1 MMNSRPHEQKLDC
14 RGGDGECVLLVDD
27 DPVARLLT
35 ASALAERNWRVL
47 EAESAAQALALFAA
61 SHPDVVVLDALMPGV
76 DGFET
81 CRRLRV
87 LPAGEHV
94 PVLMLTGL
102 DDELSITRAYE
113 AGATDFFVKTS
124 SQWTLLSERLRYM
137 LRAARTREALAAS
150 QRILN
155 KAQRIARIGS
165 WEWDIARRWVRV
177 SDEFYAIAGLPK
189 QAEGLADWFLWSR
202 VAEEDRP
209 RLQQLLEQAKYQ
221 VGQLHFECRLL
232 RSNGQSRTVR
242 VEAEVDR
249 NDDGRPITV
258 HGVVHDVT
266 ERKQAEDQIRRLAN
280 FDSLTGLPNRR
291 FFRDQF
297 NESLARAAANGT
309 QVAVLFIDV
318 DRFKQINDTLGHDVG
333 DQLLRE
339 LAVRLY
345 AAVRDTDTV
354 ARVDAVADDPLEA
367 QSHFGCSVARL
378 GGDEFTVLLTDLAD
392 TGVAERV
399 AQRLL
404 EALRQPVTCA
414 GHEVFATVSIG
425 LAVFP
430 HDGTDVDTLVRK
442 ADIAMYAVKETG
454 RNGWR
459 LYDGSMHTVSA
470 DRWRLEVGLHH
481 ALARNELV
489 LHFQPK
495 IDVVAGRV
503 IGAEALMR
511 WQREGELVP
520 PGEFISVAEDTG
532 LIVPITEWAINEV
545 CRQMLAWRAA
555 GVAPVPVSVNISS
568 RHVQRADLSA
578 PVRAALTATGLDPG
592 LLELE
597 LTETVLMQNIDS
609 AGPLLLALK
618 QLGVALSID
627 DFGTG
632 YSSLSYLKRLPI
644 DTLKIDRSFVRDL
657 ETASDNAAIVAAIIA
672 MSRSLRLRVVAEGVE
687 TVGQM
692 RRLAEQGCVL
702 QQGWLF
708 AKALPAQEFVDYLR
722 QAADGIPG
730 LESATENFSL

>member
-1 MMNSRPHEQKLDC
+1 MESRPSDQKVDYC
-14 RGGDGECVLLVDD
+14 GGAGECVLLADD

-35 ASALAERNWRVL
+35 ATALAERNWRVV
-47 EAESAAQALALFAA
+47 EAESGTQAIALFA
-61 SHPDVVVLDALMPGV
+61 SVHPDAVVLDALMPDM
-76 DGFET
+76 DGFDT
-81 CRRLRV
+81 CERLRA

-102 DDELSITRAYE
+102 DDELSIRRAYE
-113 AGATDFFVKTS
+113 AGATDFFVKS
-124 SQWTLLSERLRYM
+124 SSKWTLLSERLRYV
-137 LRAARTREALAAS
+137 LRAARTREALLAS
-150 QRILN
+150 QRTLN

-165 WEWDIARRWVRV
+165 WEWDIARHWVRA
-177 SDEFYAIAGLPK
+177 SDEFYAIAGLNK

-202 VAEEDRP
+202 VAEEDQP
-209 RLQQLLEQAKYQ
+209 HLKQLLEQARHQ
-221 VGQLHFECRLL
+221 AGQLHFECRLL
-232 RSNGQSRTVR
+232 RPNGQSRIVR
-242 VEAEVDR
+242 VEAEIDR
-249 NDDGRPITV
+249 DEDGHPLTV

-266 ERKQAEDQIRRLAN
+266 ERKLAEDQIRRLAN

-297 NESLARAAANGT
+297 EESLARARASGM

-318 DRFKQINDTLGHDVG
+318 DRFKQINDTLGHDAG

-345 AAVRDTDTV
+345 AAVRGADTV
-354 ARVDAVADDPLEA
+354 ARLHDLPQDPREA
-367 QSHFGCSVARL
+367 QSQFGSSVARL
-378 GGDEFTVLLTDLAD
+378 GGDEFTVLLTDLCD
-392 TGVAERV
+392 SSVAERV

-414 GHEVFATVSIG
+414 GQEVFATVSIG
-425 LAVFP
+425 LARYP
-430 HDGTDVDTLVRK
+430 QDGIDVDTLVRK

-459 LYDGSMHTVSA
+459 LYDDSMQTVSA
-470 DRWRLEVGLHH
+470 ERWRLEVALHY

-495 IDVVAGRV
+495 IDVATGAVV
-503 IGAEALMR
+503 GAEALMR
-511 WQREGELVP
+511 WQRDGQLVP
-520 PGEFISVAEDTG
+520 PAEFISVAEDSG

-545 CRQMLAWRAA
+545 CRKLVAWREA
-555 GVAPVPVSVNISS
+555 GIEPVPVSVNISS

-578 PVRAALTATGLDPG
+578 PVRAALAATGVDAG

-597 LTETVLMQNIDS
+597 LTETVLMQNIES
-609 AGPLLLALK
+609 AGPLLLTLK
-618 QLGVALSID
+618 HMGVTLSID

-657 ETASDNAAIVAAIIA
+657 EASSDNAAIVAAIIA
-672 MSRSLRLRVVAEGVE
+672 MSHSLRLRVVAEGVE

-708 AKALPAQEFVDYLR
+708 AKALPADEFVDYLR
-722 QAADGIPG
+722 QAAKGAARLP
-730 LESATENFSL
+730 SAAEDLQL

>member
-1 MMNSRPHEQKLDC
+1 LRP
-14 RGGDGECVLLVDD
+14 
-27 DPVARLLT
+27 
-35 ASALAERNWRVL
+35 
-47 EAESAAQALALFAA
+47 
-61 SHPDVVVLDALMPGV
+61 
-76 DGFET
+76 
-81 CRRLRV
+81 
-87 LPAGEHV
+87 
-94 PVLMLTGL
+94 
-102 DDELSITRAYE
+102 
-113 AGATDFFVKTS
+113 
-124 SQWTLLSERLRYM
+124 
-137 LRAARTREALAAS
+137 
-150 QRILN
+150 
-155 KAQRIARIGS
+155 
-165 WEWDIARRWVRV
+165 
-177 SDEFYAIAGLPK
+177 
-189 QAEGLADWFLWSR
+189 
-202 VAEEDRP
+202 
-209 RLQQLLEQAKYQ
+209 
-221 VGQLHFECRLL
+221 
-232 RSNGQSRTVR
+232 NGQSRTVR

-249 NDDGRPITV
+249 NDNGRAVTV

-266 ERKQAEDQIRRLAN
+266 ERRLAEDQIRRLAN

-318 DRFKQINDTLGHDVG
+318 DRFKQINDTLGHDAG

-354 ARVDAVADDPLEA
+354 ARVDDVAEDPLEE
-367 QSHFGCSVARL
+367 QSQFGCSVARL
-378 GGDEFTVLLTDLAD
+378 GGDEFTVLLTDLCDA
-392 TGVAERV
+392 TVAERI
-399 AQRLL
+399 APRLL
-404 EALRQPVTCA
+404 DALRQPVTCA
-414 GHEVFATVSIG
+414 GQEVVATVSIG
-425 LAVFP
+425 MALYP
-430 HDGTDVDTLVRK
+430 IDGTDVDTLVRK

-459 LYDGSMHTVSA
+459 VFEASMQTVSA
-470 DRWRLEVGLHH
+470 DRWRLEVALHH

-495 IDVVAGRV
+495 IDVTAGAV
-503 IGAEALMR
+503 VGAEALMR
-511 WQREGELVP
+511 WQRDGELIP
-520 PGEFISVAEDTG
+520 PAKFISVAEESG

-545 CRQMLAWRAA
+545 CRQLVAWRQA
-555 GVAPVPVSVNISS
+555 GVEPVPVSINISS

-578 PVRAALTATGLDPG
+578 PVRAALVATGVDAG

-597 LTETVLMQNIDS
+597 LTESVLMQNIDS

-618 QLGVALSID
+618 QMGVALSID

-657 ETASDNAAIVAAIIA
+657 EASSDNAAIVAAIIA

-692 RRLAEQGCVL
+692 RRLADQGCVL

-708 AKALPAQEFVDYLR
+708 AKALPAHEFVEYLR
-722 QAADGIPG
+722 RSVDGNGGLRWAAEGV
-730 LESATENFSL
+730 ES

>member
-1 MMNSRPHEQKLDC
+1 MESRPSDQKVDYC
-14 RGGDGECVLLVDD
+14 GGAGECVLLADD

-35 ASALAERNWRVL
+35 ASALAERNWRVV
-47 EAESAAQALALFAA
+47 EAESGTQAIALFA
-61 SHPDVVVLDALMPGV
+61 SVHPDVVVLDALMPDM
-76 DGFET
+76 DGFDT
-81 CRRLRV
+81 CERLRE

-102 DDELSITRAYE
+102 DDELSIRRAYE
-113 AGATDFFVKTS
+113 AGATDFFVKS
-124 SQWTLLSERLRYM
+124 SSKWTLLSERLRYV
-137 LRAARTREALAAS
+137 LRAARTREALLAS
-150 QRILN
+150 QRTLN

-165 WEWDIARRWVRV
+165 WEWDIARHWVRA
-177 SDEFYAIAGLPK
+177 SDEFYAIAGLSK

-202 VAEEDRP
+202 VAEEDQP
-209 RLQQLLEQAKYQ
+209 HLKQLLEQARHQ
-221 VGQLHFECRLL
+221 AGQLHFECRLL
-232 RSNGQSRTVR
+232 RPNGQSRIVR
-242 VEAEVDR
+242 VEAEIDR
-249 NDDGRPITV
+249 DEDGHPLTV

-266 ERKQAEDQIRRLAN
+266 ERKLAEDQIRRLAN

-297 NESLARAAANGT
+297 EESLARARASGM

-318 DRFKQINDTLGHDVG
+318 DRFKQINDTLGHDAG

-345 AAVRDTDTV
+345 AAVRETDTV
-354 ARVDAVADDPLEA
+354 ARLHDLPQDPREA
-367 QSHFGCSVARL
+367 PAQFGSSVARL
-378 GGDEFTVLLTDLAD
+378 GGDEFTVLLTDLCD
-392 TGVAERV
+392 SSIAERV

-414 GHEVFATVSIG
+414 GQEVFATVSIG
-425 LAVFP
+425 LARYP
-430 HDGTDVDTLVRK
+430 QDGIDVDTLVRK

-459 LYDGSMHTVSA
+459 LYDDSMQTVSA
-470 DRWRLEVGLHH
+470 ERWRLEVALHY

-495 IDVVAGRV
+495 LDVATGAVV
-503 IGAEALMR
+503 GAEALMR
-511 WQREGELVP
+511 WQRDGQLVP
-520 PGEFISVAEDTG
+520 PAEFISVAEDSG

-545 CRQMLAWRAA
+545 CRKLVAWREA
-555 GVAPVPVSVNISS
+555 GIEPVPVSVNISS

-578 PVRAALTATGLDPG
+578 PVRAALAATGVDAG

-597 LTETVLMQNIDS
+597 LTETVLMQNIES
-609 AGPLLLALK
+609 AGPLLLTLK
-618 QLGVALSID
+618 HMGVTLSID

-657 ETASDNAAIVAAIIA
+657 EASSDNAAIVAAIIA
-672 MSRSLRLRVVAEGVE
+672 MSHSLRLRVVAEGVE

-708 AKALPAQEFVDYLR
+708 AKALPADEFVDYLR
-722 QAADGIPG
+722 QAAKGAARLPCAAED
-730 LESATENFSL
+730 LQL

>member
-1 MMNSRPHEQKLDC
+1 MDSRSQDQKLEKPD
-14 RGGDGECVLLVDD
+14 GTGECVLLVDD

-35 ASALAERNWRVL
+35 ATALAERNWRVV
-47 EAESAAQALALFAA
+47 EAGSGAQALASFVAE
-61 SHPDVVVLDALMPGV
+61 HPDVVVLDALMPEM
-76 DGFET
+76 DGFAT
-81 CRRLRV
+81 CERLRGT
-87 LPAGEHV
+87 PTGEHV

-137 LRAARTREALAAS
+137 LRASRTREALAES
-150 QRILN
+150 QRKLS

-189 QAEGLADWFLWSR
+189 QADGLADWFLWSR

-209 RLQQLLEQAKYQ
+209 RLQQLLEQARQ
-221 VGQLHFECRLL
+221 QSGQLHFECRLL
-232 RSNGQSRTVR
+232 RPNGKTRSVR

-249 NDDGRPITV
+249 DDEGRPVTV
-258 HGVVHDVT
+258 HGVVQDVT

-297 NESLARAAANGT
+297 SESLARATANGT

-345 AAVRDTDTV
+345 AAIRETDTV
-354 ARVDAVADDPLEA
+354 ARVNSDTEDRPDA
-367 QSHFGCSVARL
+367 QTHFGCSVARL
-378 GGDEFTVLLTDLAD
+378 GGDEFTVLLTDLVD

-399 AQRLL
+399 AARLL
-404 EALRQPVTCA
+404 DTLRQPVTCA

-425 LAVFP
+425 LALFP
-430 HDGTDVDTLVRK
+430 DDGVDVDTLVRK
-442 ADIAMYAVKETG
+442 ADIAMYAAKETG
-454 RNGWR
+454 RNVWR
-459 LYDGSMHTVSA
+459 SYDSSMQTVSV
-470 DRWRLEVGLHH
+470 DRWRMEIALHH

-489 LHFQPK
+489 LHYQPK
-495 IDVVAGRV
+495 IDVAAGRV
-503 IGAEALMR
+503 VGAEALMR
-511 WQREGELVP
+511 WQRDGELVP
-520 PGEFISVAEDTG
+520 PAQFIALAEDTG

-545 CRQMLAWRAA
+545 CRRLVDWREA
-555 GVAPVPVSVNISS
+555 GVVPVPVSVNVSS
-568 RHVQRADLSA
+568 RHVQRADLSV
-578 PVRAALTATGLDPG
+578 PVRAALSATGLDPG

-597 LTETVLMQNIDS
+597 LTETVLMQNIET
-609 AGPLLLALK
+609 AGPLLLSLK
-618 QLGVALSID
+618 QMGISLSID

-657 ETASDNAAIVAAIIA
+657 EAATDNAAIVAAIIA
-672 MSRSLRLRVVAEGVE
+672 MSHSLRLKVVAEGVE
-687 TVGQM
+687 TAGQM
-692 RRLAEQGCVL
+692 RRLSEQGCFL

-708 AKALPAQEFVDYLR
+708 AKAMPAHEFVDYLR
-722 QAADGIPG
+722 RAADRVPG
-730 LESATENFSL
+730 LASAAKDLQP